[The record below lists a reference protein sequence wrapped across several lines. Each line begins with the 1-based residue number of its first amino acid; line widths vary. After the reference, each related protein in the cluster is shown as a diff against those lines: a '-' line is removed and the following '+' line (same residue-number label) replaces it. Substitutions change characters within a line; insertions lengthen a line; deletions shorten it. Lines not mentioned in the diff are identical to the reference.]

1 MRRTQPRRVQEG
13 RGGCQGAILGLILGV
28 VAGALIYNATGA
40 SEVVAIV
47 LGVIG
52 LFLGAQ
58 VGQRLARR
66 RQRR

>member
-1 MRRTQPRRVQEG
+1 MRRTQPRRMQEG
-13 RGGCQGAILGLILGV
+13 RGGCQGAILGLIVGV
-28 VAGALIYNATGA
+28 IVGALVYNATGA
-40 SEVVAIV
+40 SEVVAII

-58 VGQRLARR
+58 AGQRLARR